1 MFTRVE
7 NMTCNLRFEINV
19 VSFKVDLRERVKLF
33 LPKLANVFWGGGPAW
48 HRCCIGAS
56 HPAPLGSNPSSAEI
70 FSLLLSLWIVKTLVL
85 IQGISHMKLAAA
97 KA

>member
-33 LPKLANVFWGGGPAW
+33 LPKLANVFGVAGLHGTDVALALLTQRPWVRIPALP
-48 HRCCIGAS
+48 RFFLCC
-56 HPAPLGSNPSSAEI
+56 
-70 FSLLLSLWIVKTLVL
+70 LVC
-85 IQGISHMKLAAA
+85 G
-97 KA
+97 

>member
-33 LPKLANVFWGGGPAW
+33 LPKLANVFGVGLHGTDVALALLTQRPSVRIPALP
-48 HRCCIGAS
+48 RFFLCC
-56 HPAPLGSNPSSAEI
+56 
-70 FSLLLSLWIVKTLVL
+70 LVC
-85 IQGISHMKLAAA
+85 G
-97 KA
+97 